1 MRWAYHIKYKIKTVC
16 FLTGM
21 ILTILLSNLSERS
34 SFTRLDRSVTT
45 MMNDRLLPATYL
57 YGISN
62 DLHQK
67 RLIQVNSHELSRQE
81 KVSLIKKH
89 DASIQ
94 GLIAKYEGTVLTKEE
109 KKRWL
114 VLKKDLAAYNDLEA
128 PNVNGKY
135 DIQFTASENA
145 KLNEQFAVLTSD
157 LDALINIQ
165 VGVGNHVR
173 KTSTS
178 IVNHTTLLSYLESVV
193 LIVLALFTLILLSVS
208 DNAIFRQKQDQAL
221 N

>member
-1 MRWAYHIKYKIKTVC
+1 MRWAYHIKYKIKTAC
-16 FLTGM
+16 FLTGL
-21 ILTILLSNLSERS
+21 ILIILLGNLSERS

-45 MMNDRLLPATYL
+45 MMQDRLLPATYL

-62 DLHQK
+62 NLHQK
-67 RLIQVNSHELSRQE
+67 KLIQVNSPELSRQE
-81 KVSLIKKH
+81 KIRLIEKH
-89 DASIQ
+89 DASIK

-114 VLKKDLAAYNDLEA
+114 VLKKHLIAYNDLEA
-128 PNVNGKY
+128 LNM
-135 DIQFTASENA
+135 DIQFAPNENA

-165 VGVGNHVR
+165 VGEGNQVQ
-173 KTSTS
+173 KASTS
-178 IVNHTTLLSYLESVV
+178 IINHTTLLSYLESVV

-208 DNAIFRQKQDQAL
+208 DNAIFGQKQDQAL

>member
-1 MRWAYHIKYKIKTVC
+1 MRWAYHIKYKIKTAC
-16 FLTGM
+16 FLTGL
-21 ILTILLSNLSERS
+21 ILIILLGNLSERS
-34 SFTRLDRSVTT
+34 SFTRLDKSVTT
-45 MMNDRLLPATYL
+45 MMQDRLLPATYL

-62 DLHQK
+62 NLHQK
-67 RLIQVNSHELSRQE
+67 KLIQVNSPELSRQE
-81 KVSLIKKH
+81 KIRLIEKH

-94 GLIAKYEGTVLTKEE
+94 GLTAKYEGTVLTKEE

-114 VLKKDLAAYNDLEA
+114 VLKKHLIAYNDLEA
-128 PNVNGKY
+128 LNMDTQFAPN
-135 DIQFTASENA
+135 ENA

-165 VGVGNHVR
+165 VGEGNQVQ
-173 KTSTS
+173 KASTS
-178 IVNHTTLLSYLESVV
+178 IINHTTLLSYLESVV

-208 DNAIFRQKQDQAL
+208 DNAIFGQKQDQAL